1 MTTVTLI
8 AGVLTGNAQAATP
21 ATKVNQ
27 KVESYS
33 VGLGATRVIYT
44 PASSGAVLSVNN
56 PNDYPILVQSKV
68 FAEDKKTAA
77 PFVVTPPL
85 FRLDGHQQSR
95 VRIVQTGGQLPADR
109 ESLRWLC
116 VTGIPPES
124 DDAWAK
130 EADGK
135 KPTPKEA
142 TLDIKIKFT
151 RCIKVLVRPGALKA
165 NPLDDGKALTWQ
177 RQGEAL
183 QANNPTPFYIN
194 LKTLSV
200 GGKEIKEP
208 DYVAPF
214 SAHSFTLPKGAA
226 GQVQWTLI
234 TDQGGESRPY
244 TAALQ

>member
-1 MTTVTLI
+1 MTLI
-8 AGVLTGNAQAATP
+8 AGVLTGSAQASTP
-21 ATKVNQ
+21 ATKIN
-27 KVESYS
+27 KKIESYS
-33 VGLGATRVIYT
+33 VGLGATRVIYN

-56 PNDYPILVQSKV
+56 PNDYPMLVQSKV

-95 VRIVQTGGQLPADR
+95 VRIVQTGGEFPGDR

-130 EADGK
+130 GADGK
-135 KPTPKEA
+135 KPAAKEA
-142 TLDIKIKFT
+142 TIDVKIKFT
-151 RCIKVLVRPGALKA
+151 RCIKVLVRPGAVKA
-165 NPLDDGKALTWQ
+165 NLLDEAGAVTWK
-177 RQGEAL
+177 RQGKAL

-194 LKTLSV
+194 LKTLRV

-208 DYVAPF
+208 DYIAPF
-214 SAHSFTLPKGAA
+214 SAHTFALPKGAA
-226 GQVQWTLI
+226 GQVEWTLV